1 MRNLELK
8 IRCPDETTL
17 KMLEQRAQQNNAIYI
32 HTLQQRDTYLKVPSG
47 RLKLREWSMQ
57 EDVQRADLRV
67 KEHSKSQEKY
77 ENEASG
83 ALLVAYT
90 RPNEESSRVSE
101 YLISPISDP
110 ATFLPLLTA
119 TIGTWMTIEKTRV
132 LYRYGRTRIHF
143 DRVMGL
149 GAFVEL
155 ETEFVG
161 ASTDDEVITEHD
173 TVKKFLQLNL
183 FPIIAYSYS
192 DLAQLTFPLIPPT
205 MP

>member
-8 IRCPDETTL
+8 VQCPDETTL
-17 KMLEQRAQQNNAIYI
+17 EMLEQRAQQNDAAYI
-32 HTLQQRDTYLKVPSG
+32 HTLQQRDTYFNVPSG
-47 RLKLREWSMQ
+47 RLKLRQWSIQ

-67 KEHSKSQEKY
+67 KERTKVQEKY
-77 ENEASG
+77 ENGSSG

-119 TIGTWMTIEKTRV
+119 TLSTWMTIEKTRV

-155 ETEFVG
+155 ETEFAG
-161 ASTDDEVITEHD
+161 TSTEDVTAEHD
-173 TVKKFLQLNL
+173 TVKKFLQLDL
-183 FPIIAYSYS
+183 FPAIAYSYS